1 MNRYWVGVAVFA
13 VAWLAFG
20 AAILWSPPGVA
31 AQQPTL
37 VLGRDAGPP
46 VVNRPISVDSIGRV
60 NFNGQ
65 QLFNNCPLQ
74 AAVSLTAA
82 GNTQIIA
89 LSGSTTIRICHLS
102 LSAAAAED
110 IKVTTG
116 TGANCA
122 TGTADVTG
130 LYRTATALALD
141 FTTGPL
147 KGAAG
152 AAICISQSAVVNAGG
167 VVVYA
172 QF

>member
-1 MNRYWVGVAVFA
+1 MTRDLLLALLVAAVCLSVGLVA
-13 VAWLAFG
+13 
-20 AAILWSPPGVA
+20 LWSPHSVI

-74 AAVSLTAA
+74 AAVTLTAA

-102 LSAAAAED
+102 LGAAAAED

-116 TGANCA
+116 TGANCG

-130 LYRTATALALD
+130 FYRTATSLALD

-152 AAICISQSAVVNAGG
+152 GAICINQSGVINAGG